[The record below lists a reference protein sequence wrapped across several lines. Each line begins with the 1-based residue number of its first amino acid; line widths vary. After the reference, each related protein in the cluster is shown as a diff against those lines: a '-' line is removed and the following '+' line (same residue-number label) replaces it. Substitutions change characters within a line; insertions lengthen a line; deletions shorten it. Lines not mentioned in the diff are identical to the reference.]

1 MLPRIRHNNF
11 IGAVELFVKSSYT
24 KTHSSNFFNNIQHA
38 FRKKDWISNYDS
50 LLTLRE
56 FFRCATQID
65 KNSYQVLS
73 SKNETVNAMDKFLIS
88 FSLKDNGA
96 EYTMTLRGSGFEYE
110 EIPITINEYN
120 SFMDFKNREFPLEQN
135 RRLYACDIFQKK
147 QSDIPERIKGYIRQA
162 VGDMSYYYA
171 FGEDVVSRLKR
182 GKFELQMPGGGIK
195 ECEGWYIYEIIN
207 GYHFAIVIESLGFA
221 LTIYGGDELFR
232 NSSSVVLEGE
242 DYSLIYNFLVNAG
255 CQQVELAEQVDAIIS
270 ANLALNSNITKEKIC
285 EKYKS
290 TIEAFKKEQLELPV

>member
-11 IGAVELFVKSSYT
+11 IGAVELFVKSSHT
-24 KTHSSNFFNNIQHA
+24 KTYSNNFYNNIQHA
-38 FRKKDWISNYDS
+38 FNKKDWISNYDS

-96 EYTMTLRGSGFEYE
+96 EYIMTLRGSGFEYE

-135 RRLYACDIFQKK
+135 RRLYAWDILQKK

-162 VGDMSYYYA
+162 FGD
-171 FGEDVVSRLKR
+171 VS
-182 GKFELQMPGGGIK
+182 
-195 ECEGWYIYEIIN
+195 
-207 GYHFAIVIESLGFA
+207 
-221 LTIYGGDELFR
+221 
-232 NSSSVVLEGE
+232 
-242 DYSLIYNFLVNAG
+242 
-255 CQQVELAEQVDAIIS
+255 
-270 ANLALNSNITKEKIC
+270 
-285 EKYKS
+285 
-290 TIEAFKKEQLELPV
+290 